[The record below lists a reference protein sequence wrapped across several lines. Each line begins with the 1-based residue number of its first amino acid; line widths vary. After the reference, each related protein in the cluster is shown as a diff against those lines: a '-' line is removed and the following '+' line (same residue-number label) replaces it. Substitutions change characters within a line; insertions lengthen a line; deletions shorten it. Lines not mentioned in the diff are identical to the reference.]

1 MGFSDPAQIDTDLKD
16 FFGECISNYRDQK
29 KAKRRKPM
37 GFFDLLDFIGFHEN
51 RKILSHWEADMVFFI
66 KFIWSQTPGP
76 LLSRVYDKSMGN
88 SKVRSKKFVSF
99 FVTPTRVY
107 PELEIRLAQNEI
119 KKKKKDRIA
128 YGFSALLID
137 RSIR

>member
-1 MGFSDPAQIDTDLKD
+1 
-16 FFGECISNYRDQK
+16 
-29 KAKRRKPM
+29 M

-76 LLSRVYDKSMGN
+76 LLSSVYDKSMGN

-99 FVTPTRVY
+99 VVTPTRVY
-107 PELEIRLAQNEI
+107 PELEIRLTQNEI
-119 KKKKKDRIA
+119 KKKKRLHSLRVLDA
-128 YGFSALLID
+128 TN
-137 RSIR
+137 